1 MLIIKS
7 SGLSLLLESEP
18 DLMPG
23 LATNLQNVEAGED
36 VFVLEEPHHL
46 QLPEHSLR
54 ADEALMQNADT
65 VASLFERN
73 SSQLSKDSV
82 QFSTQAVPQKMLNN
96 EGRLSML
103 AGSSSPTF
111 IS

>member
-1 MLIIKS
+1 
-7 SGLSLLLESEP
+7 
-18 DLMPG
+18 
-23 LATNLQNVEAGED
+23 
-36 VFVLEEPHHL
+36 
-46 QLPEHSLR
+46 
-54 ADEALMQNADT
+54 MQNADT

-96 EGRLSML
+96 EGRLTVVCHNVAL
-103 AGSSSPTF
+103 AGSSSPRF